1 MHIMHINFH
10 IEFLCRLTCHA
21 LINATFSVF
30 CSRVFCYFI
39 IFAAESPVPLLM
51 EGVGVALI
59 INTNRL

>member
-1 MHIMHINFH
+1 MHIMHINFQV
-10 IEFLCRLTCHA
+10 EFLCRLICHA

-30 CSRVFCYFI
+30 FRREFGFFI

-59 INTNRL
+59 INTSRL